1 MMVKHAERQREWTG
15 GDDNKRHSDVIVR
28 ERVRFGLR
36 RYWASETIA
45 RRNVAAIAPDRIQT
59 RCRDDGDVRAIR
71 ENMRVV
77 GVGRVSR
84 TS

>member
-1 MMVKHAERQREWTG
+1 
-15 GDDNKRHSDVIVR
+15 
-28 ERVRFGLR
+28 L
-36 RYWASETIA
+36 ASETIA
-45 RRNVAAIAPDRIQT
+45 RRNVAAIEPDRIQT